1 MTTTEHLS
9 SKSRLLFS
17 LLEKLSLTE
26 QVEVL
31 ANTIVL
37 CAVQHMNTGVED
49 ITPENVFTLLIRD
62 RAKSGETLSNALLY
76 QGLVMLDWLNKK
88 NQR

>member
-1 MTTTEHLS
+1 
-9 SKSRLLFS
+9 
-17 LLEKLSLTE
+17 
-26 QVEVL
+26 
-31 ANTIVL
+31 
-37 CAVQHMNTGVED
+37 MNTGVED

>member
-1 MTTTEHLS
+1 MTTTEHLF

-26 QVEVL
+26 QLEVL

-37 CAVQHMNTGVED
+37 CAVQRMNTDLEE

-62 RAKSGETLSNALLY
+62 RAKNGETLSNALLY

-88 NQR
+88 NER